1 MELSIHRVTKIEFE
15 SITDHKTFST
25 RTIVITMADD
35 KQATIVCYSPN
46 DQDEQTTD
54 ALKVIL

>member
-25 RTIVITMADD
+25 RTIVITMADG

-54 ALKVIL
+54 ALKVIV

>member
-25 RTIVITMADD
+25 RTIVITMADG
-35 KQATIVCYSPN
+35 KQATIVCFAPN
-46 DQDEQTTD
+46 DEDEQPTN
-54 ALKVIL
+54 ALKVAI

>member
-1 MELSIHRVTKIEFE
+1 MELTLQRVTKIEFQK
-15 SITDHKTFST
+15 ITDHKTFST
-25 RTIVITMADD
+25 RTITITTSDG
-35 KQATIVCYSPN
+35 KQATIVCFAPN

>member
-25 RTIVITMADD
+25 RTIVITMADG
-35 KQATIVCYSPN
+35 KQATIVCYAPN
-46 DQDEQTTD
+46 DEDEQPTT

>member
-25 RTIVITMADD
+25 RTIVITMADG
-35 KQATIVCYSPN
+35 KQATVVCFSPN
-46 DQDEQTTD
+46 DEDEQPTN